1 MVLLRGPSINHSER
15 IPSEGVKD
23 GLVRAPP
30 MESRADITQKSV
42 RLTRDVAKMLDQ
54 AIQLDRAL
62 KIGWGRDGDERPKK
76 GETGVMT
83 HLPAKLKMRLL
94 GDLGDLVG
102 SANQGAL
109 LQIEGK
115 TGDMAAAFQE
125 DGKTIIEKGTGDR
138 VALGMSGGTVIVRDD
153 AGSDSGES
161 MTDGLLI
168 IRGMVG
174 DRIGSGMID
183 GTIVALS
190 NVENDAGAG
199 MIGGKIIV
207 DGKVRSVG
215 AGAQSR
221 GIEANELVEI
231 NDLLEP
237 HGLNKVTMDATV
249 IEADSEEHVGAE
261 PPEISSKG
269 KFEGLRLCPHG
280 AALPPSSVVDL
291 TSEIKMPGAASGI
304 NLRNIWV
311 PSLLKGPSKAGSS
324 LEEQPCI
331 VDSSPREN
339 DILRIHEGNYLSLRN
354 ELADAG
360 GAVIDI
366 PSFPSLNESGIH
378 AMAAIAI
385 GFLRAE
391 SPVLLMDDVDQIDRL
406 LRMTGELGLAG
417 AIVDVRTIGAAPAI
431 TALPTVGM
439 ARSKQKGNMSVLL
452 KTDWTPSPSEALM
465 SIAAG
470 LNGIVSEAFIGD
482 ESPPSGVKKIATE
495 LDVKLS
501 TMEDRARGWMQSM
514 GVSSTT
520 LLQRHH
526 LRATTHE
533 SAVLSGLRL
542 DGVRQPLPMWS
553 RR

>member
-1 MVLLRGPSINHSER
+1 
-15 IPSEGVKD
+15 
-23 GLVRAPP
+23 
-30 MESRADITQKSV
+30 MESRADITQKSI

-94 GDLGDLVG
+94 GELGDLVG
-102 SANQGAL
+102 CANLGAL

-115 TGDMAAAFQE
+115 TGDMAAAFQK

-138 VALGMSGGTVIVRDD
+138 VALGMTGGTVIVRDD
-153 AGSDSGES
+153 AGSEAGES

-174 DRIGSGMID
+174 DKIGTGMID

-199 MIGGKIIV
+199 MIGGRIVV
-207 DGKVRSVG
+207 DGRVRSVG

-221 GIEANELVEI
+221 DIEADELVEL

-237 HGLNKVTMDATV
+237 HGFKLTMDATV

-280 AALPPSSVVDL
+280 TPLAPSSVVEL
-291 TSEIKMPGAASGI
+291 ASEIKMPGVASGV
-304 NLRNIWV
+304 NLRNIWM
-311 PSLLKGPSKAGSS
+311 PTIEKGPSKAGSA
-324 LEEQPCI
+324 LEGQPCL
-331 VDSSPREN
+331 VDASPREN
-339 DILRIHEGNYLSLRN
+339 DFLRIHEGNFLALRTELSN
-354 ELADAG
+354 AG

-366 PSFPSLNESGIH
+366 PSFPSLNESGVH

-385 GFLRAE
+385 GFLPVD

-406 LRMTGELGLAG
+406 LRMVGELGLAG

-431 TALPTVGM
+431 SALPTVGM
-439 ARSKQKGNMSVLL
+439 ARSKQQGSMSVLL

-465 SIAAG
+465 TIAAG
-470 LNGIVSEAFIGD
+470 LNGIVAEAFIGD
-482 ESPPSGVKKIATE
+482 ESPPTGVKKIATE
-495 LDVKLS
+495 LDGKLS
-501 TMEDRARGWMQSM
+501 SMEDRARGWMQSM
-514 GVSSTT
+514 GVSSTD

-526 LRATTHE
+526 LRATTNE
-533 SAVLSGLRL
+533 AAVLSGLRL
-542 DGVRQPLPMWS
+542 DGRRQPLPMWS